1 MWLQTDQEL
10 LQNEIKKL
18 NKKCNVNIFTT
29 DIKGGKVFA
38 TEQKLYELKKEC
50 LRLSLLLES
59 WKNKKSLKKW

>member
-29 DIKGGKVFA
+29 DIKGGKAFA

-50 LRLSLLLES
+50 LKLSLLLES
-59 WKNKKSLKKW
+59 WKNQKSLKKW

>member
-1 MWLQTDQEL
+1 MWLQADQEL

-29 DIKGGKVFA
+29 VIKGGKAFA

-59 WKNKKSLKKW
+59 WKNQKSLKKW

>member
-29 DIKGGKVFA
+29 DIKGGKAFA

>member
-29 DIKGGKVFA
+29 DIKGGKAFA

-59 WKNKKSLKKW
+59 WKNQKSLKKW

>member
-29 DIKGGKVFA
+29 DIKGGKAFA
-38 TEQKLYELKKEC
+38 TELKLYELKKEC

-59 WKNKKSLKKW
+59 WKNQKSLKKW

>member
-29 DIKGGKVFA
+29 DIKGGKAFA

-50 LRLSLLLES
+50 LRLSLFLES

>member
-29 DIKGGKVFA
+29 DIKGGKAFA

-59 WKNKKSLKKW
+59 WKNKRSLKKW

>member
-29 DIKGGKVFA
+29 DIKGGKAFA
-38 TEQKLYELKKEC
+38 TEQKLYELKKER

-59 WKNKKSLKKW
+59 WKNQKSLKKW

>member
-1 MWLQTDQEL
+1 MWLQADQEL

-29 DIKGGKVFA
+29 DIKGGKAFA

-59 WKNKKSLKKW
+59 WKNQKSLKKW

>member
-1 MWLQTDQEL
+1 MWLQADQEL

-29 DIKGGKVFA
+29 DIKGGKAFA

-59 WKNKKSLKKW
+59 WKNQKSLKKR

>member
-29 DIKGGKVFA
+29 DIKGGKAFA
-38 TEQKLYELKKEC
+38 TEQKLYELKREC